1 MGTRTLG
8 PEMTAAHQDAHN
20 AACGLCR
27 FQLADP
33 QPFHD
38 DLCHMH
44 IGPGAEPVIQCPH
57 IAVPGNPSKI
67 CAHHVEGAVESYARL
82 VERTAPFN

>member
-1 MGTRTLG
+1 
-8 PEMTAAHQDAHN
+8 MTTAHQDAHN
-20 AACGLCR
+20 AGCELCR
-27 FQLADP
+27 SQLASP

-44 IGPGAEPVIQCPH
+44 IGQDNEPVIQCPH
-57 IAVPGNPSKI
+57 LAVPGQPSKI
-67 CAHHVEGAVESYARL
+67 CAHHLEAAAESYARL